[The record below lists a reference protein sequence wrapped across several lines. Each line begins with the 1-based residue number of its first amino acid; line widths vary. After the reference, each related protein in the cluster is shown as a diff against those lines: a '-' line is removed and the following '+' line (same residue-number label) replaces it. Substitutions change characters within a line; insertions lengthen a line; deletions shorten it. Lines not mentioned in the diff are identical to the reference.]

1 MINRIRV
8 VTLLVMVLG
17 VFALLQLISGSLF
30 FSSLHHSQKSFV
42 VSNQLRE
49 QQGELTSTWDL
60 MLQTRI
66 NLSRS
71 AVRMMM
77 DSSNQQS
84 NAKVELLDSA
94 RKTLAQAATH
104 YKKFKSMAPLPEMV
118 ATSRNIDEKYKN
130 YHTAL
135 TELIDYLDYGNT
147 GAYFAQPTQGMQN
160 AMGEAFAQ
168 YALSSEKLYRD
179 IVTDNADDYRFAQW
193 QLAVI
198 ALVVVLILLVA
209 LISPVMLGGLVFS
222 GKSLQPKFS
231 KLNPLP
237 GIKRMFSAQ
246 TGAELL
252 KAILKTILVGSV
264 TGFFLWHH
272 WPQMMRLMAES
283 PITAMGNA
291 MDLVGLCAL
300 LVVLGVIP
308 MVGFDVFFQIFSHP
322 KKLRMSRQD
331 IRDEFKQSEGDPH
344 VKGRIRQ
351 MQRAAARRRMMAD
364 VPKAD
369 VIVNNPTHYS
379 VALQYDENKMSAPKV
394 VAKGAGLVALRIR
407 EIGAENNVPTLEAPP
422 LARALYRHAEIG
434 QQIPGQ
440 LYAAVAEVLAWV
452 WQLKRWRLAGGQR
465 PVQPTHLPV
474 PEALDFINEK
484 PTHE

>member
-77 DSSNQQS
+77 DSSNQQT

-198 ALVVVLILLVA
+198 AL
-209 LISPVMLGGLVFS
+209 
-222 GKSLQPKFS
+222 
-231 KLNPLP
+231 
-237 GIKRMFSAQ
+237 
-246 TGAELL
+246 
-252 KAILKTILVGSV
+252 
-264 TGFFLWHH
+264 
-272 WPQMMRLMAES
+272 
-283 PITAMGNA
+283 
-291 MDLVGLCAL
+291 

-308 MVGFDVFFQIFSHP
+308 MVGFDVFFQIFSHL

>member
-1 MINRIRV
+1 MASVVSIIPIVLLFVLMLGFKMAGHKSALLTLV
-8 VTLLVMVLG
+8 VTVLLALFAASPLG
-17 VFALLQLISGSLF
+17 MIAPE
-30 FSSLHHSQKSFV
+30 HA
-42 VSNQLRE
+42 E
-49 QQGELTSTWDL
+49 
-60 MLQTRI
+60 
-66 NLSRS
+66 
-71 AVRMMM
+71 
-77 DSSNQQS
+77 DS
-84 NAKVELLDSA
+84 
-94 RKTLAQAATH
+94 
-104 YKKFKSMAPLPEMV
+104 
-118 ATSRNIDEKYKN
+118 
-130 YHTAL
+130 
-135 TELIDYLDYGNT
+135 
-147 GAYFAQPTQGMQN
+147 
-160 AMGEAFAQ
+160 
-168 YALSSEKLYRD
+168 
-179 IVTDNADDYRFAQW
+179 
-193 QLAVI
+193 VI
-198 ALVVVLILLVA
+198 ALTGWAVLEGILKAVFPILIIILMAIYSYNILVESKQIEVIKKQFTSITDDKGLLV
-209 LISPVMLGGLVFS
+209 LLLVWGFGGLLEGMAGFGTAVAIPA
-222 GKSLQPKFS
+222 KSIIWLLF
-231 KLNPLP
+231 
-237 GIKRMFSAQ
+237 KRMFSAQ

-308 MVGFDVFFQIFSHP
+308 MVGFDVFFQIFSHL